1 VVEIPANAGAPYR
14 LSRTSR
20 DLVKLS
26 RQAGERE
33 VFLLLSR
40 ADAIAVADALV
51 DFVEG
56 MNN

>member
-1 VVEIPANAGAPYR
+1 MTEIPANAGHPYR
-14 LSRTSR
+14 LSVTSR
-20 DLVKLS
+20 NLVKLS
-26 RQAGERE
+26 RKAGERE
-33 VFLLLSR
+33 VFLLLSC